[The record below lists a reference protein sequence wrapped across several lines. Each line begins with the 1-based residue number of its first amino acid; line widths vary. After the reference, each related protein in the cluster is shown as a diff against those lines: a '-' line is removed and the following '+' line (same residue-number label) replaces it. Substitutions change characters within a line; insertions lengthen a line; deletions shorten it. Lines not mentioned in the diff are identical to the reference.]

1 MNILLYDQTNGK
13 SPDTNALRRWKAA
26 NMNDEVVVNIEYVGF
41 LGESAKKESEFLT
54 VPSDPEEAK
63 RAIRKYVK
71 SKFGIDQNYL
81 ISITDRDHR
90 SAADIKRFDNSVVV
104 KIVPV
109 LSGG

>member
-1 MNILLYDQTNGK
+1 M
-13 SPDTNALRRWKAA
+13 S
-26 NMNDEVVVNIEYVGF
+26 DEVVVNIEYVGF
-41 LGESAKKESEFLT
+41 LEESAKKESEILT

-63 RAIRKYVK
+63 RAIRKYIKVTY
-71 SKFGIDQNYL
+71 GIDQNYL

-90 SAADIKRFDNSVVV
+90 SAADIKRFGNSIVV